1 MPESIRWLLSTG
13 NGKEAVKVVKQI
25 EKMNNLYIPSHV
37 YDALDP
43 DEGGAVTVGG
53 AEGKERETTED
64 KPKRKVFDLLRYP
77 NTRKR
82 TINLMFCWA
91 VVTTSYYGLS
101 ANSAKIGSN
110 VFTSFIL
117 IMLIEVPS
125 YIFAFLVLDRI
136 GRKGTLCFT
145 LLLGGISLI
154 ISGFIP
160 SDMHTV
166 IVTLSMLGK
175 SGVSAAFAVVYVYSA
190 EIFPTLYRSIGIGSC
205 SMCARIGGILAPFI
219 ANLGY
224 GRFAKRVQKKK
235 KTKINLFPLQDKIY
249 RPLPPFVFGALAISS
264 GLLVFL
270 LPETF
275 GSELPQTLE
284 TAENFGTYPVVK
296 ILYKNKNKNL
306 LLQPKYLRLQEVNSQ
321 GRRTMNRINSINL
334 KQMNISIHWR
344 NNYPNIKS

>member
-1 MPESIRWLLSTG
+1 
-13 NGKEAVKVVKQI
+13 
-25 EKMNNLYIPSHV
+25 
-37 YDALDP
+37 
-43 DEGGAVTVGG
+43 
-53 AEGKERETTED
+53 
-64 KPKRKVFDLLRYP
+64 
-77 NTRKR
+77 
-82 TINLMFCWA
+82 
-91 VVTTSYYGLS
+91 
-101 ANSAKIGSN
+101 
-110 VFTSFIL
+110 
-117 IMLIEVPS
+117 MLIEVPS

-219 ANLGY
+219 ANL
-224 GRFAKRVQKKK
+224 
-235 KTKINLFPLQDKIY
+235 DKIY

-284 TAENFGTYPVVK
+284 TAENFGTFSY
-296 ILYKNKNKNL
+296 
-306 LLQPKYLRLQEVNSQ
+306 
-321 GRRTMNRINSINL
+321 SIAVYG
-334 KQMNISIHWR
+334 K
-344 NNYPNIKS
+344 KF